1 MCLGSQSMTAVRG
14 PDGARIRSCRASSD
28 SDASDGEGGGPGL
41 GGRAAAARARLAA
54 LSCVQARP
62 R

>member
-1 MCLGSQSMTAVRG
+1 MTAVRG

-54 LSCVQARP
+54 LSCIQARP